1 MSNLLRRSNGQPI
14 RDAMKRRGMSGPDL
28 AEATKRVDATGRG
41 ISPAAVGKV
50 AGQGKTSSDSCRL
63 RTAWLI
69 AEALDEPL
77 QRLFAMPEVST
88 DTVERCK
95 PHDDDDAR
103 RP

>member
-1 MSNLLRRSNGQPI
+1 MSNLVRRANGEPI
-14 RDAMKRRGMSGPDL
+14 RDAMRRRGMSGPEL
-28 AEATKRVDATGRG
+28 AEATKEVDVTGRG

-50 AGQGKTSSDSCRL
+50 AGRGKTSADSCRL

-77 QRLFAMPEVST
+77 QRLFAMPSVST
-88 DTVERCK
+88 DTVERFK
-95 PHDDDDAR
+95 SDDDDAR

>member
-1 MSNLLRRSNGQPI
+1 MSNLLRKAHGQPI
-14 RDAMKRRGMSGPDL
+14 RDAMKRRGMSGPEL
-28 AEATKRVDATGRG
+28 AEATKRIDPTGRG

-69 AEALDEPL
+69 ASALDAPL
-77 QRLFAMPEVST
+77 QDLFVMPAVST